1 MRDSGEGGGRG
12 TDLGKMGADGGVYNH
27 GLALGELA
35 MAMSSDTGVPG
46 NRIERCQSVT
56 AGRVYGQ
63 RREGH
68 KVPQT
73 RSAAL
78 RTSAAAN
85 SIP

>member
-1 MRDSGEGGGRG
+1 
-12 TDLGKMGADGGVYNH
+12 MGADGGVYNH

-68 KVPQT
+68 K
-73 RSAAL
+73 
-78 RTSAAAN
+78 
-85 SIP
+85 